1 MNESEALNLLL
12 EEKVEFLLL
21 QFTDI
26 LGSIK
31 TVEIPTEKFEPALAG
46 EVAFDGSALEGSHRT
61 IESELLLKPDLD
73 TLRISLLHAGLDAGH
88 DTGIAAG
95 PSADQTR
102 TARLIC
108 DVHNLDHTPFEGCP
122 RTRLKKVLQL
132 SAEKG
137 YSVLVAPEIE
147 FFLFLKDENSRP
159 TTRTDDPG
167 SYFDLVPMDKGE
179 ETRRRIVSELRASGF
194 LVEAGHHEIA
204 PGQHEIDLKEAPAL
218 ETADIIASLR
228 MISRRVASAQGLHAT
243 FMPKPIYGKDG
254 SGMHLHFLLMKGDKN
269 ILEDPQG
276 NSGLSILAVRFIA
289 GLLRHARGYSAVTNP
304 LVNSYK
310 RLVQGYESPTHSVW
324 SERNVN
330 PLVRVPPN
338 RGIYTRCELRSPDP
352 SCNPYLAL
360 AVVLRAGL
368 QGIVEEMDPGPPI
381 SKNIYRMSARERAR
395 FNIDPLPSDLSEAT
409 SALKKDKLM
418 QEALGPVIYRYL
430 MEAQQAL
437 WKDYSMH
444 VHPWE
449 LEHYLAYY

>member
-1 MNESEALNLLL
+1 MNESEALNRLL
-12 EEKVEFLLL
+12 EEKVEFMLL

-26 LGSIK
+26 LGYIK
-31 TVEIPTEKFEPALAG
+31 TVEIPREKFEPALAG

-61 IESELLLKPDLD
+61 IESELLLKPDLG
-73 TLRISLLHAGLDAGH
+73 TLRTPLLDVGLDASH
-88 DTGIAAG
+88 DEGPAAG
-95 PSADQTR
+95 RGGSHTR

-122 RTRLKKVLQL
+122 RTRLKNVLQL
-132 SAEKG
+132 STERG
-137 YSVLVAPEIE
+137 YNILIAPEIE
-147 FFLFLKDENSRP
+147 FFLFLRDANSRP

-179 ETRRRIVSELRASGF
+179 ETRRRIVSELRAAGYK
-194 LVEAGHHEIA
+194 VEAGHHEIA

-254 SGMHLHFLLMKGDKN
+254 SGMHLHCLLMKGTQN
-269 ILEDPQG
+269 ILEDTKG
-276 NSGLSILAVRFIA
+276 NSGLSSVAEHFIA
-289 GLLRHARGYSAVTNP
+289 GLLRHSRGYSAVTNP

-338 RGIYTRCELRSPDP
+338 RGIYTRCELRNPDP

-360 AVVLRAGL
+360 AAVLRAGL
-368 QGIVEEMDPGPPI
+368 QGIEEKMDPGPPI

-395 FNIDPLPSDLSEAT
+395 FNIDPLPSDLNEAT
-409 SALKKDKLM
+409 IALKKDKLM

-430 MEAQQAL
+430 TDAQQAL
-437 WKDYSMH
+437 WQDYSMH

>member
-1 MNESEALNLLL
+1 MNEPEALNLLL
-12 EEKVEFLLL
+12 KAKVEFLLL

-31 TVEIPTEKFEPALAG
+31 TVEIPREKFEPALAG
-46 EVAFDGSALEGSHRT
+46 EVAFDGSALEGTHRT
-61 IESELLLKPDLD
+61 IESELLLKPDLG
-73 TLRISLLHAGLDAGH
+73 TLRIPQQDVEFDA
-88 DTGIAAG
+88 DPDARPAAERH
-95 PSADQTR
+95 TR
-102 TARLIC
+102 TAWLIC

-122 RTRLKKVLQL
+122 RTRLKNVLQL
-132 SAEKG
+132 STERG
-137 YSVLVAPEIE
+137 YSILVAPEIE
-147 FFLFLKDENSRP
+147 FFLFLRDANSKP
-159 TTRTDDPG
+159 TTRTEDPG

-179 ETRRRIVSELRASGF
+179 ETRRRIVSELRAAGF
-194 LVEAGHHEIA
+194 QVEAGHHEIA
-204 PGQHEIDLKEAPAL
+204 PGQHEIDLKETPAL

-243 FMPKPIYGKDG
+243 FMPKPIYGTDG
-254 SGMHLHFLLMKGDKN
+254 SGMHLHFLLMKGDQN
-269 ILEDPQG
+269 ILEDSKG
-276 NSGLSILAVRFIA
+276 NSGLSPVAEHFIA
-289 GLLRHARGYSAVTNP
+289 GLLRHSRGYSAVTNP

-395 FNIDPLPSDLSEAT
+395 FNIDPLPSDLHEAIT
-409 SALKKDKLM
+409 ALKKDKLM
-418 QEALGPVIYRYL
+418 QEALEPIICRYL

-437 WKDYSMH
+437 WQDYSMH

>member
-1 MNESEALNLLL
+1 M
-12 EEKVEFLLL
+12 

-31 TVEIPTEKFEPALAG
+31 TVEIPAEKFEPALVG
-46 EVAFDGSALEGSHRT
+46 EVTFDGSALEGSHRT

-73 TLRISLLHAGLDAGH
+73 TLRTASLDIRLDGGHDAGPAAGLG
-88 DTGIAAG
+88 GG
-95 PSADQTR
+95 QTR

-122 RTRLKKVLQL
+122 RTRLKNVLQL
-132 SAEKG
+132 STERG

-147 FFLFLKDENSRP
+147 FFLFLRDANSKP

-179 ETRRRIVSELRASGF
+179 ETRRRIVSELRAAGF
-194 LVEAGHHEIA
+194 QVAAGHHEIA

-243 FMPKPIYGKDG
+243 FMPKPIYGQDG
-254 SGMHLHFLLMKGDKN
+254 SGMHLHFLLRKGDQN
-269 ILEDPQG
+269 ILEDPKG
-276 NSGLSILAVRFIA
+276 NSGLSPVAEHFIA

-338 RGIYTRCELRSPDP
+338 RGIYTRCELRNPDP

-368 QGIVEEMDPGPPI
+368 QGIVEKMDPGPPI

-395 FNIDPLPSDLSEAT
+395 FNIDPLPSDLNEAT
-409 SALKKDKLM
+409 AALKKDKLM
-418 QEALGPVIYRYL
+418 REALGPVIYRYL

-437 WKDYSMH
+437 WQDYSMH

>member
-31 TVEIPTEKFEPALAG
+31 TVEIPAEKFEPALAG

-61 IESELLLKPDLD
+61 IESELLLKPDLE
-73 TLRISLLHAGLDAGH
+73 TLHISLLHAGLDAGH

-95 PSADQTR
+95 PSAGQTR

-167 SYFDLVPMDKGE
+167 GYFDLVPMDKGE

-204 PGQHEIDLKEAPAL
+204 PGQHEIDMKEAPAL

-243 FMPKPIYGKDG
+243 FMPKPIFGKDG
-254 SGMHLHFLLMKGDKN
+254 SGMHLHFLLMKDGKN
-269 ILEDPQG
+269 ILEDPKG
-276 NSGLSILAVRFIA
+276 NSGLSPIAVRFIA

-368 QGIVEEMDPGPPI
+368 QGIVEEMDPG
-381 SKNIYRMSARERAR
+381 
-395 FNIDPLPSDLSEAT
+395 
-409 SALKKDKLM
+409 
-418 QEALGPVIYRYL
+418 
-430 MEAQQAL
+430 
-437 WKDYSMH
+437 
-444 VHPWE
+444 
-449 LEHYLAYY
+449 